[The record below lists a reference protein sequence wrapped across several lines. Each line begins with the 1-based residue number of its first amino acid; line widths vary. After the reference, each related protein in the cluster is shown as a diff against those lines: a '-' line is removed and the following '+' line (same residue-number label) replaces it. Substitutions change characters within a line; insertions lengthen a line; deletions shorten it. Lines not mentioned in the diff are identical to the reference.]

1 MASLL
6 LLWGWALLVIVYK
19 TPSRTTTVASKLELK
34 EKAFRLHSCQSHGFL
49 TQWQRQIMT
58 WISPNDWQTQV
69 ERRIRIPKRTL
80 FRKLK
85 IEVWDQE
92 SRVMDAISDHSS
104 HQSKEML
111 TLSLPLARVSLSS
124 SNRWYTLFQKSIFSP
139 KTHSNKLNRK
149 KLSRVTYFLQI
160 RVVQIFQISKIQG
173 YFWDKN

>member
-69 ERRIRIPKRTL
+69 ERRIRIRIPKRTL

-139 KTHSNKLNRK
+139 KTHSNELNRK

-160 RVVQIFQISKIQG
+160 RVVQIFQISKI
-173 YFWDKN
+173 

>member
-69 ERRIRIPKRTL
+69 ERLRIRIPKRTL

-160 RVVQIFQISKIQG
+160 RVVQIFQISKI
-173 YFWDKN
+173 